1 MHVPSFIAG
10 VGAGPAGSWLAVD
23 VLAVLQCCRSGPLW
37 PRLAAAT
44 SKYGHLDT
52 GHQLGIHDQDILSPA
67 TATGGTVRHRLV
79 SRIRGYTTFGKPE
92 IGDSAAFLLNPG
104 R

>member
-1 MHVPSFIAG
+1 MAVAGGCGCVGGVAMLQIRSFVA
-10 VGAGPAGSWLAVD
+10 
-23 VLAVLQCCRSGPLW
+23 
-37 PRLAAAT
+37 AAAT

-67 TATGGTVRHRLV
+67 AATGGTVRHRLV